1 LHQRRKDLF
10 GLDGRVAVVTG
21 GATGIGRAMAGALAD
36 AGARVVLVSRSTS
49 ALERAVGEIRG
60 VGGRAELVTADLA
73 DRVQLGRAADEIVS
87 LAGDPD
93 ILVNAAAINRRPPM
107 AELTTED
114 WDATLAINLTA
125 PFLLG
130 QRFGP
135 AMASRGFGRIINLGS
150 QQTARAFGN
159 SGAYGVSKAAIA
171 GLTRSQAEAWSPHG
185 VCANTVVPGFVR
197 TPMTEALFSS
207 SGRPDELAARTMVG
221 RNGVPDDFGGVAVF
235 LASDAS
241 AQVTGQ
247 VLFVDGGFSV
257 T

>member
-1 LHQRRKDLF
+1 
-10 GLDGRVAVVTG
+10 VAVVTG
-21 GATGIGRAMAGALAD
+21 GATGIGRAMAGALAE
-36 AGARVVLVSRSTS
+36 AGATVVLVSRSTG
-49 ALERAVGEIRG
+49 ALRQAVGEIRDQ
-60 VGGRAELVTADLA
+60 GGRADFVGADLA
-73 DRVQLGRAADEIVS
+73 DREQLGRAAEEIVG

-93 ILVNAAAINRRPPM
+93 ILINAAAINRRPPM
-107 AELTTED
+107 ADLTIDD

-135 AMASRGFGRIINLGS
+135 TMASRGFGRIVNLGS
-150 QQTARAFGN
+150 QQTSRAFGN
-159 SGAYGVSKAAIA
+159 SGVYGVSKAAIA
-171 GLTRSQAEAWSPHG
+171 GLTRSQAEAWSRQG

-207 SGRPDELAARTMVG
+207 SERPDELAARTMVG
-221 RNGVPDDFGGVAVF
+221 RNGVPDDFGGIAVF
-235 LASDAS
+235 LASEAS

-247 VLFVDGGFSV
+247 VLYVDGGFSI

>member
-1 LHQRRKDLF
+1 
-10 GLDGRVAVVTG
+10 
-21 GATGIGRAMAGALAD
+21 MAGALAE
-36 AGARVVLVSRSTS
+36 AGATVVLVSRSS
-49 ALERAVGEIRG
+49 GSLRQAVAEIG
-60 VGGRAELVTADLA
+60 GLGGRADFVAADLA
-73 DRVQLGRAADEIVS
+73 DRGQLARAADEIVG
-87 LAGDPD
+87 LVGAPD
-93 ILVNAAAINRRPPM
+93 ILVNAAAVNRRPPM
-107 AELTTED
+107 AELTIDD

-135 AMASRGFGRIINLGS
+135 TMASRGFGRIINLGS

-171 GLTRSQAEAWSPHG
+171 GLTRSQAEAWSRQG

-197 TPMTEALFSS
+197 TPMTEALFSTTD
-207 SGRPDELAARTMVG
+207 RADELAARTMVG

-235 LASDAS
+235 LASEAS